1 MTKYLFEILF
11 DWDGGHSRVIVFG
24 VNDFVVQL
32 TMEHDLMEWVCISKM
47 AVGICIHPH
56 GHLILQE
63 LFFVRLNGVSLE
75 GISCLSPWRRSMSRD
90 VGRYSPLEL

>member
-47 AVGICIHPH
+47 ARGGFAFIPT

-63 LFFVRLNGVSLE
+63 LFLR
-75 GISCLSPWRRSMSRD
+75 SPQ
-90 VGRYSPLEL
+90 